1 MTITT
6 YKWSIE
12 EYHLLIESGLLEG
25 KSVELLDGEI
35 VEMSPER
42 EEHSYTNDDVAEL
55 LRTKLKGLAKIRES
69 HPITL
74 NNSLNSRASEPEPDI
89 AVVRLPKTIYLQH
102 HPYPEDIYWLI
113 EVRPPKEFSSSF
125 KSGNPPN
132 GLLHRVAVRRKRPTQ
147 ASEINSEVA
156 DLGTRTF
163 EVSNKTLSKDLAE
176 KSIIYASNNIQE
188 YWVIDLV
195 NKKLIVHTHP
205 QNNSY
210 SKITEY
216 TDGSISH
223 LAFPDLEIA
232 LDQLLLF

>member
-25 KSVELLDGEI
+25 KSVEFLDGEI

-55 LRTKLKGLAKIRES
+55 LRTKLRGLAKIRES

-89 AVVRLPKTIYLQH
+89 AVVKLPKTIYIEH

-113 EVRPPKEFSSSF
+113 
-125 KSGNPPN
+125 
-132 GLLHRVAVRRKRPTQ
+132 
-147 ASEINSEVA
+147 
-156 DLGTRTF
+156 

-176 KSIIYASNNIQE
+176 KSAIYASNNIQE

-195 NKKLIVHTHP
+195 NKKLIIHTHP

-216 TDGSISH
+216 TDGSISP